1 MHRHRRRR
9 RGSGFSATVYTAF
22 GTVHVQAQSRTELKR
37 SVRRVA
43 RGNTVTGVSEINL
56 KTRERM

>member
-9 RGSGFSATVYTAF
+9 GGSGFSATVYTIHGAI
-22 GTVHVQAQSRTELKR
+22 HVQAQSRTELKR
-37 SVRRVA
+37 SVRKVA
-43 RGNTVTGVSEINL
+43 RGSEVTGVSEMNL